1 MRSWILSAIAA
12 VLLVAGIASSSNPPS
27 GKIIGAVTDEKGEP
41 IPGVTVK
48 IDSTSMGAA
57 AGIDGSYMILNVPP
71 GTYDM
76 SAQTVGYTKT
86 TVKEVV
92 VKANTTTR
100 QDFKLVATAIEQKT
114 ITVMAEPKTIDAH
127 VMSNEDKQ
135 TAKQIETMPVNNLG
149 QLLKAQPGFVKQG
162 GQLHAR
168 GGRAGEI
175 SYIIDGIEV
184 KDPQGGYGTY
194 RNPNIRINGD
204 EFNTENYDRIYENEF
219 LNVTDNPLST
229 FSIDVDAASYS
240 NIRRFINQ
248 GRMPPA
254 DAVRI
259 EEMINYFT
267 YEYPQPDGNV
277 PFSMSNEVSEC
288 PWNDAHKLVHI
299 GLQGKKI
306 ATEDLPPGN
315 IVFLLD
321 VSGSMNMPD
330 KLPLLKRAFNLLV
343 NELRKEDRVAIV
355 VYAGAAGLVL
365 PSTPGNQKETILSAI
380 ENLYAGGCTA
390 GGAGIRLAYDVATR
404 NFIKGGNNR
413 VILATDG
420 DFNVGA
426 SSDAEMMR
434 LIEEERRKGVF
445 LSVLGFGQGNLKDSK
460 MEKIA
465 DKGNGNFSYIDNIM
479 EAQKVLVSE
488 MGATLFTIAKDV
500 KLQIEFNPARVN
512 SYRLIGYEDRILAK
526 EDFNDD
532 KKDAGEIGAGHSV
545 TALYEIVP
553 AGVSEKS
560 RSVDKLKYQKS
571 KITRA
576 AYKNA
581 ELLTVKIRYKDP
593 DGDKSK
599 LLSFVVMDPD
609 RKIEDSS
616 INFRFSAAVAEMG
629 MLLRSSQFEGNGN
642 YDQVLSLAR
651 GSAGADPHGYRAEF
665 IRLVETCRNLGSTM
679 AADKP

>member
-1 MRSWILSAIAA
+1 MRSWILSSIAA
-12 VLLVAGIASSSNPPS
+12 VLLVAGIASSSNNPA
-27 GKIIGAVTDEKGEP
+27 GKITGTVTDEKGEP
-41 IPGVTVK
+41 IPGASVK

-71 GTYDM
+71 GTYNM

-86 TVKEVV
+86 AVKGVV
-92 VKANTTTR
+92 VKANQTTR
-100 QDFKLVATAIEQKT
+100 QDFKLVSATIECKE
-114 ITVMAEPKTIDAH
+114 ISVCCPAKTIDKY
-127 VMSNEDKQ
+127 VMSND
-135 TAKQIETMPVNNLG
+135 VN
-149 QLLKAQPGFVKQG
+149 KG

-168 GGRAGEI
+168 GGRAGELT
-175 SYIIDGIEV
+175 YVFDGIEI
-184 KDPQGGYGTY
+184 KDPQGGYGAY
-194 RNPNIRINGD
+194 GNPNIRINSD

-219 LNVTDNPLST
+219 LGVIDNPLST

-267 YEYPQPDGNV
+267 YDYPQPDGDV

-306 ATEDLPPGN
+306 ATKDLPPSN

-321 VSGSMNMPD
+321 VSGSMNMAD

-390 GGAGIRLAYDVATR
+390 GGAGIRLAYDVATK
-404 NFIKGGNNR
+404 NFIKDGNNR

-434 LIEEERRKGVF
+434 LIEEERQKGVF

-500 KLQIEFNPARVN
+500 KLQIEFNPVRVK

-553 AGVSEKS
+553 AGKPEKS
-560 RSVDKLKYQKS
+560 GKVDELKYQMS
-571 KITRA
+571 GITQA
-576 AYKNA
+576 AYEN

-616 INFRFSAAVAEMG
+616 NNFRFSAAVAEMG
-629 MLLRSSQFEGNGN
+629 MLLRDSRFKGDAGYE
-642 YDQVLSLAR
+642 QVLSLAR
-651 GSAGADPHGYRAEF
+651 GSVGADAHGYRAEF
-665 IRLVETCRNLGSTM
+665 IRLVETCRNLASTM
-679 AADKP
+679 AVDKP

>member
-12 VLLVAGIASSSNPPS
+12 VLLVAGIASSSDNPT
-27 GKIIGAVTDEKGEP
+27 GKIAGTVTDENGQP
-41 IPGVTVK
+41 IPGASVK

-71 GTYDM
+71 GTYDL
-76 SAQTVGYTKT
+76 SAQTVGYNKT
-86 TVKEVV
+86 TVKGVV
-92 VKANTTTR
+92 VQANVTTR
-100 QDFKLVATAIEQKT
+100 QDFKLVSAAIEQKT
-114 ITVMAEPKTIDAH
+114 ITVVAPIKTIDKY
-127 VMSNEDKQ
+127 VMSNVVRK
-135 TAKQIETMPVNNLG
+135 
-149 QLLKAQPGFVKQG
+149 G
-162 GQLHAR
+162 GRLHAR

-175 SYIIDGIEV
+175 PYTVNGIEV
-184 KDPQGGYGTY
+184 KDPQGGYGAY
-194 RNPNIRINGD
+194 SNPNIRINSD
-204 EFNTENYDRIYENEF
+204 AFNTENYDRIYDNEF
-219 LNVTDNPLST
+219 LDVIDNPLST

-267 YEYPQPDGNV
+267 YDYPQPDGNV

-288 PWNDAHKLVHI
+288 PWNRAHKLVHI
-299 GLQGKKI
+299 GLQGKEI
-306 ATEDLPPGN
+306 ATEDLPPSN

-380 ENLYAGGCTA
+380 EKLYAGGCTA
-390 GGAGIRLAYDVATR
+390 GGAGIRLAYDVASQ
-404 NFIKGGNNR
+404 NLIKGGNNR

-434 LIEEERRKGVF
+434 LIEEERQKGVF

-500 KLQIEFNPARVN
+500 KLQIEFNPVKVKA
-512 SYRLIGYEDRILAK
+512 YRLIGYEDRILAK

-553 AGVSEKS
+553 AGSSEKS
-560 RSVDKLKYQKS
+560 RQVNELKYQIS
-571 KITRA
+571 GITPA
-576 AYKNA
+576 AYEND
-581 ELLTVKIRYKDP
+581 ELLTVNIRYKAP

-599 LLSFVVMDPD
+599 LLSFIVTDHNS
-609 RKIEDSS
+609 RLANSS
-616 INFRFSAAVAEMG
+616 ENFRFSAAVAETG
-629 MLLRSSQFEGNGN
+629 MLLRNSRFKGEAS
-642 YDQVLSLAR
+642 YDQVLSMAR
-651 GSAGADPHGYRAEF
+651 GSVGKDPHGYRGEF
-665 IRLVETCRNLGSTM
+665 IRLVETCKSLATTM
-679 AADKP
+679 AVDEP